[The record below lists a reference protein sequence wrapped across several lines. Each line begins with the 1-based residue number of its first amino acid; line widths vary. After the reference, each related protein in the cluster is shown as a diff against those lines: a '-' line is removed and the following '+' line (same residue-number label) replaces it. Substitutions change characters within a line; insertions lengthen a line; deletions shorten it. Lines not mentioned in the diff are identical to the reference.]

1 MILFLKKFV
10 LIFSISLL
18 FISCTTTRYF
28 STKDV
33 DVVSNSAEDDSIHY
47 RTTTRTVRADCSTD
61 GKLIA
66 FYTFGMPF
74 VVVGCTVRET
84 LKVVGYTA
92 LNSVAGYFSA
102 KSENN
107 KMGLIL
113 PDSTALNEEYEQ
125 MKKDYENSPLGKY
138 DEYRKAGT
146 KAVIIDSKI
155 IEEVDWN
162 DESKV
167 VSSTTDTISVESSVS
182 DSASRISKKA
192 SIIGAKVGNVTSTI
206 VAVPSWIICFI
217 LGSLDDK

>member
-92 LNSVAGYFSA
+92 LNSIAGYFSA

-107 KMGLIL
+107 KMGLFHDFL
-113 PDSTALNEEYEQ
+113 
-125 MKKDYENSPLGKY
+125 
-138 DEYRKAGT
+138 
-146 KAVIIDSKI
+146 
-155 IEEVDWN
+155 
-162 DESKV
+162 
-167 VSSTTDTISVESSVS
+167 
-182 DSASRISKKA
+182 
-192 SIIGAKVGNVTSTI
+192 
-206 VAVPSWIICFI
+206 
-217 LGSLDDK
+217 